1 VRRAGSLE
9 AEVNLKS
16 AALQC
21 HGSYAFVDGRFLDAL
36 ELSFNS
42 PFADP
47 ATGTIQVVPGN
58 QVPAVPRHRV
68 KAGIDYAVTEA
79 WKVGG
84 DALFVSSQY
93 LVGDESNQASKL
105 PSYAVFNLHTSYQVT
120 KTIQVYGKVDNIF
133 DNRYATYGTF
143 FDTTAVPNFT
153 NGGNP
158 FTDPRSLSPAR
169 GGPFMQACGRR
180 SRTAG

>member
-1 VRRAGSLE
+1 L
-9 AEVNLKS
+9 
-16 AALQC
+16 
-21 HGSYAFVDGRFLDAL
+21 VDARFLDAL
-36 ELSFNS
+36 ELSSNS

-47 ATGTIQVVPGN
+47 ATGTIRVVPGN
-58 QVPAVPRHRV
+58 QIPAVPRHRV
-68 KAGIDYAVTEA
+68 KAGIEYAVTDA

-84 DALFVSSQY
+84 DALWVSSQY

-120 KTIQVYGKVDNIF
+120 KNLQLYGKVDNVF
-133 DNRYATYGTF
+133 DNRYASYGTF
-143 FDTTAVPNFT
+143 FDTTAVPNFA

-169 GGPFMQACGRR
+169 PRAFY
-180 SRTAG
+180 AGARVTF